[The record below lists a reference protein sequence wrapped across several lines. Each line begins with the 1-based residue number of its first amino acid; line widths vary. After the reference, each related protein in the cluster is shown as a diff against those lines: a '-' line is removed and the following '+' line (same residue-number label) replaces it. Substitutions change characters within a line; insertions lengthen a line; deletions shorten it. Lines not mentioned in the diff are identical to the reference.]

1 MDIDLSAMVTQY
13 SVAKHGD
20 MYLAPNFTVK
30 EFACKDGSD
39 PVFINVLIP
48 LVCQIVRNQTGKGFT
63 PNSAYRTITHNKA
76 SKGTAKSNHIYGNAI
91 DIPAVGWTVQSLY
104 NFLDKLVG
112 DTCELGIYKT
122 SGFVHLGIQNTKVR
136 FVGD

>member
-20 MYLAPNFTVK
+20 MYLAPNFKVK

-39 PVFINVLIP
+39 AVFINVLIP

-63 PNSAYRTITHNKA
+63 PNSAYRTVTHTKPV
-76 SKGTAKSNHIYGNAI
+76 KGPQNRTTFMAMPLI
-91 DIPAVGWTVQSLY
+91 
-104 NFLDKLVG
+104 FLP
-112 DTCELGIYKT
+112 LGGQCSRYII
-122 SGFVHLGIQNTKVR
+122 SWISW
-136 FVGD
+136 

>member
-13 SVAKHGD
+13 SLEKHGS
-20 MYLAPNFTVK
+20 MYLAPNFQVK

-48 LVCQIVRNQTGKGFT
+48 LVCQIVRNQTGKSFT
-63 PNSAYRTITHNKA
+63 PTSAYRTITHNKNC
-76 SKGTAKSNHIYGNAI
+76 KGAAKSNHIYGNAV
-91 DIPAVGWTVQSLY
+91 DIPAVGWTVQQLY

-112 DTCELGIYKT
+112 DTCELGIYRA
-122 SGFVHLGIQNTKVR
+122 SGFVHLGIQNTKNR